1 MGASGRKWARVAV
14 VTAGSIEW
22 RRLGS
27 SDFEWCRLASI
38 GFDEPEWLGVPMRG
52 LNSLDWFGVAL
63 KGLEWWGVVS
73 APELHRY
80 SVSGVEWHRVVL
92 RAARGVEWR
101 RLAVGRDALGPDA
114 IVMTRVTTT

>member
-73 APELHRY
+73 APEWPRY
-80 SVSGVEWHRVVL
+80 SVSGVEWC
-92 RAARGVEWR
+92 
-101 RLAVGRDALGPDA
+101 
-114 IVMTRVTTT
+114 